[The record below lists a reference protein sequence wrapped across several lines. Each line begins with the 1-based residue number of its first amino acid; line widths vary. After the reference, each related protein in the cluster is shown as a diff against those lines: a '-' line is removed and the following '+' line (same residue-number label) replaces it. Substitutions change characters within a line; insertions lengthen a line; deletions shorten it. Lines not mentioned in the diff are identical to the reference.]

1 MEKELKE
8 IIEMLNNNDR
18 RLDGEDGGIALN
30 VLATHLS
37 PVGIINAGRID
48 FGGETAFSSICEL
61 MIRIYNYGDWKFVVQ
76 DYVDA
81 KPVHDGGTVY
91 TGTVDLYNIKEVVH
105 G

>member
-8 IIEMLNNNDR
+8 IIDMLNKNER
-18 RLDGEDGGIALN
+18 RLVGEDGGMALN

-48 FGGETAFSSICEL
+48 YGFGGVCDLI
-61 MIRIYNYGDWKFVVQ
+61 IRIYNYGDWKFVVQ
-76 DYVDA
+76 EDVDA

-91 TGTVDLYNIKEVVH
+91 TGTVDLYNINSKAV
-105 G
+105 